1 VALFEF
7 LRVMVISVFNE
18 EHTLAISYTKHAKV
32 FEAIAAQEVDGA
44 RAAMIE
50 LLEHGR
56 THATS
61 QIKSG

>member
-1 VALFEF
+1 
-7 LRVMVISVFNE
+7 MVISVFNE